1 MANTERRKSYTDKN
15 GNMFM
20 PMNVEGGYWNEHFIT
35 TPKFICIVLMLL
47 SFVGIILIL
56 GSDDVAAGP
65 MQYIIYLGIWL
76 IVCAN
81 ITRFFIFE
89 EKFYYRM
96 YKEMQKYEVTTP
108 SVFWEIASIKDTD
121 DGGIITYSDTRIGII
136 VKLER
141 DTITGK
147 SSDFKETHYDAIS
160 EFYRSVLTDRYNFIQ
175 MNIMEQ
181 AGKDPRLNELSKLVT
196 KSDNPNISK
205 LMEMEIGHIKNM
217 TNTTLYESDYFL
229 FYTADTSKL
238 DVIIEEIY
246 ESLFKLL
253 DGAYIGF
260 QILSSKEI
268 VEVVKDMYGVNYFN
282 ATQASLMM
290 FEGADALQPITIT
303 GLNWADGNTQ
313 ILSVGD
319 RNKLRQI
326 TSGVIRGTVQSDKMA
341 LKNAVYKENKE
352 NKFGISFEELSEAD
366 GVPDNRQDNMVTIHK
381 GKEGSTI
388 RKGTNILRKKTNV
401 IQQSNS
407 TDLPIGE
414 KPLGQTSETP
424 IGDDDEIIDF

>member
-1 MANTERRKSYTDKN
+1 MANTERRKAYTDKN

-47 SFVGIILIL
+47 SLVGIILVL
-56 GSDDVAAGP
+56 GSDDVPAGP

-76 IVCAN
+76 IVCVN
-81 ITRFFIFE
+81 VTRFFIFE

-136 VKLER
+136 VKVER

-160 EFYRSVLTDRYNFIQ
+160 EFYRSVLTDRYNFVQ

-181 AGKDPRLNELSKLVT
+181 AGKDPRLNELSKLVN

-205 LMEMEIGHIKNM
+205 LMEMEIGHIKNI

-238 DVIIEEIY
+238 DVMIEEIY

-260 QILSSKEI
+260 QILGSKEI
-268 VEVVKDMYGVNYFN
+268 VDLVKDMYGVNYFN

-290 FEGADALQPITIT
+290 FEGANAMQPITIT
-303 GLNWADGNTQ
+303 GLNWADGNSQ

-326 TSGVIRGTVQSDKMA
+326 TSGAIRGTIAPDNLA
-341 LKNAVYKENKE
+341 LKKAVYKENKE
-352 NKFGISFEELSEAD
+352 NKFGISFDELSESYELS
-366 GVPDNRQDNMVTIHK
+366 GNKQDNMVTIHK
-381 GKEGSTI
+381 DKEGSTI
-388 RKGTNILRKKTNV
+388 KKGKSILRKKVNV
-401 IQQSNS
+401 DKKSNETESPIKEQALGQSS
-407 TDLPIGE
+407 EAPIGE
-414 KPLGQTSETP
+414 
-424 IGDDDEIIDF
+424 DDEIIDF

>member
-47 SFVGIILIL
+47 SLVGIILIL

-326 TSGVIRGTVQSDKMA
+326 TSGVIRGTVQSDEMA
-341 LKNAVYKENKE
+341 LKSAVYKENKE

-401 IQQSNS
+401 AQQSNS